1 MMKTMKGLALLVIT
15 FTIMIFGGY
24 SKVKEAEKAEFETY
38 KLVDEIHDCMEKIY
52 FAEDCMTFSA
62 IYTINQINPISKD
75 TRIWD
80 VVNGY
85 TVDHEYGPISINW
98 QILMIDND
106 NNRRYIDLNCH
117 KEHNV
122 KWILWEYRNAMSPY
136 YIYAD

>member
-1 MMKTMKGLALLVIT
+1 MKKTLKGLGLIITVMVIMLIGIFSKEKTWDKELMKTYTLV
-15 FTIMIFGGY
+15 G
-24 SKVKEAEKAEFETY
+24 E
-38 KLVDEIHDCMEKIY
+38 LHDCMEKIY

-62 IYTINQINPISKD
+62 IYTVNQINPISKD

-98 QILMIDND
+98 QILMIDD
-106 NNRRYIDLNCH
+106 ENNRRYIDLNCH

-122 KWILWEYRNAMSPY
+122 KWILWEYRDAMSPY